1 MNNISPQWL
10 QHFYEPWS
18 DADLSQQLIFSESV
32 AEKHMLETEIKRR
45 EDESNDQSSGVIAR
59 ERSS

>member
-18 DADLSQQLIFSESV
+18 DTDLSQQLIFSESV

-45 EDESNDQSSGVIAR
+45 EAEQNEQRTAG
-59 ERSS
+59 